1 MYYCHMRVMMRHGV
15 GSVASGVLGGGNAD
29 LGPPVAGVSP
39 HRPLLLRSDVPWT
52 PEGSAHEPSAGSASS
67 NSGSGLTVSPSYHPL
82 RSRSGGHNMRVHE
95 AWVADVLAGVI
106 EATEEEK
113 EYIFPQ
119 GVMDRLAVQ
128 EALSGSARSRRKRKK
143 EDEAAEL
150 DDAADGTGC
159 SSSSRRDEDTEG
171 GGQGAAGEGCP
182 LA

>member
-1 MYYCHMRVMMRHGV
+1 
-15 GSVASGVLGGGNAD
+15 
-29 LGPPVAGVSP
+29 
-39 HRPLLLRSDVPWT
+39 
-52 PEGSAHEPSAGSASS
+52 
-67 NSGSGLTVSPSYHPL
+67 
-82 RSRSGGHNMRVHE
+82 MRVHE

-128 EALSGSARSRRKRKK
+128 ESLSDAAHRRRKRKM
-143 EDEAAEL
+143 DEAAEL
-150 DDAADGTGC
+150 DDASDVMGGTP
-159 SSSSRRDEDTEG
+159 RRDDDPDG

>member
-1 MYYCHMRVMMRHGV
+1 MGHGL
-15 GSVASGVLGGGNAD
+15 GSGASDELGGGDAG
-29 LGPPVAGVSP
+29 LGPPVSGVCP

-52 PEGSAHEPSAGSASS
+52 PEGSAREPRAGSASS
-67 NSGSGLTVSPSYHPL
+67 SSGSGLTVSPSYHPL
-82 RSRSGGHNMRVHE
+82 RTRSGGYNMRAHD
-95 AWVADVLAGVI
+95 AYVADVLAGVI

-119 GVMDRLAVQ
+119 GVMNRLAVQ
-128 EALSGSARSRRKRKK
+128 EALSDSARSRRKRKK

-150 DDAADGTGC
+150 DDAAEGTGGT
-159 SSSSRRDEDTEG
+159 SSSRRGNDPEG

>member
-1 MYYCHMRVMMRHGV
+1 MV
-15 GSVASGVLGGGNAD
+15 GYGLGLVSSDVLGGGGGG
-29 LGPPVAGVSP
+29 LGPSVSGVSP

-52 PEGSAHEPSAGSASS
+52 PEGSARELSAGSASS
-67 NSGSGLTVSPSYHPL
+67 SSGSGLTVSPSYHPL
-82 RSRSGGHNMRVHE
+82 RSRSGGNNMRAHE
-95 AWVADVLAGVI
+95 AYVAAVLAGVI

-128 EALSGSARSRRKRKK
+128 ESLSDAAHRRRKRKM
-143 EDEAAEL
+143 DEAAEL
-150 DDAADGTGC
+150 DDAFDVMGGNRAP
-159 SSSSRRDEDTEG
+159 RRDDDPDG